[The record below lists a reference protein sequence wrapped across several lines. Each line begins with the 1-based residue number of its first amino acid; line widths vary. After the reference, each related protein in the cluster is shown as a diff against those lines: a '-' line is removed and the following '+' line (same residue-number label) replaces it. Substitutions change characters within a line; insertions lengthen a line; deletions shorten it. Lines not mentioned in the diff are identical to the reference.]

1 MWSFIGFPRQ
11 EENIEMKRFL
21 LALALVAAPLLAQES
36 AFNPEEVIQK
46 MVTVKY
52 IDPASLRNLLGSFG
66 VDIRLDERTRVIVL
80 GGPRRKVTTAEDA
93 VKQLDI
99 PSAAPKDIE
108 LTVYFV
114 VASDGAIVPNSGNPI
129 PQDLQSTVATLKTTF
144 PFKSYLLLDALSL

>member
-1 MWSFIGFPRQ
+1 
-11 EENIEMKRFL
+11 MKRFL

-93 VKQLDI
+93 VKQLDN
-99 PSAAPKDIE
+99 
-108 LTVYFV
+108 
-114 VASDGAIVPNSGNPI
+114 AIRSGG
-129 PQDLQSTVATLKTTF
+129 
-144 PFKSYLLLDALSL
+144 